1 MDFEDLLSIEG
12 GGKFV
17 LGGAALLFMGPAI
30 VGAMSGAMRPVA
42 KGAMKLGMAAYG
54 RGKTYAAEAKEGL
67 EDLAAEAKSELEQE
81 NKSKS
86 TPAASS
92 SKKKSS

>member
-1 MDFEDLLSIEG
+1 MMDLEDLLSFEE

-30 VGAMSGAMRPVA
+30 LGAATGALRPVA

-54 RGKTYAAEAKEGL
+54 RGKMYAAEAKESID
-67 EDLAAEAKSELEQE
+67 DLAAEAKAELEE
-81 NKSKS
+81 EAKAKS
-86 TPAASS
+86 AAP
-92 SKKKSS
+92 KKKS

>member
-1 MDFEDLLSIEG
+1 MMDLEDLLSFED

-30 VGAMSGAMRPVA
+30 LGAAAGALRPVA

-54 RGKTYAAEAKEGL
+54 RGKMYAAEAKESID
-67 EDLAAEAKSELEQE
+67 DLAAEAKAELEQE
-81 NKSKS
+81 SKEKS
-86 TPAASS
+86 TTSTA
-92 SKKKSS
+92 KKKS

>member
-1 MDFEDLLSIEG
+1 MMDLEDLLSFED

-30 VGAMSGAMRPVA
+30 IGTVAGAMRPAA

-54 RGKTYAAEAKEGL
+54 RGKIYAAEAKESI
-67 EDLAAEAKSELEQE
+67 DDMAAEAKAELEE
-81 NKSKS
+81 EAKTKS
-86 TPAASS
+86 AAP
-92 SKKKSS
+92 KKKS